1 MRDKGQNPL
10 AEIIKD
16 GGYTAIFRT
25 IGFIGDSLGSGEH
38 ESLDENGNIGFHDYY
53 EYSWIQFIARK
64 CGLKAHNFSVG
75 GLTAK
80 EFFSLARYMKV
91 FTPEKACQ
99 AYIIALGVNDMK
111 DIGGIYSGGFGAM
124 PDMENKSDTFIG
136 AYVQIIKQIRRL
148 QPKARIFVVTP
159 PMRGGAGEERTKN
172 EDMLAAFLRTL
183 PQYFAFLYVI
193 DLRLYDVVYDEKFRE
208 TYFCG
213 GHMNALG
220 YMRSADVIATYIDWI
235 VRNNPQDFKQVA
247 FIGKGVHNVSE
258 KW

>member
-64 CGLKAHNFSVG
+64 CGLKAYNFSVG

-111 DIGGIYSGGFGAM
+111 DIGGIGQRCGACQGVQRNRGFGVCAAQCSAQG
-124 PDMENKSDTFIG
+124 D
-136 AYVQIIKQIRRL
+136 RR
-148 QPKARIFVVTP
+148 RICRCG
-159 PMRGGAGEERTKN
+159 RGRQ
-172 EDMLAAFLRTL
+172 LICAAITRKKL
-183 PQYFAFLYVI
+183 
-193 DLRLYDVVYDEKFRE
+193 
-208 TYFCG
+208 
-213 GHMNALG
+213 
-220 YMRSADVIATYIDWI
+220 
-235 VRNNPQDFKQVA
+235 
-247 FIGKGVHNVSE
+247 
-258 KW
+258 